1 MSLLRPSESSSSA
14 AATEPPG
21 TISKRRLLDP
31 DGSGDTLAEQ
41 LHITAG
47 RLLYAPQCG
56 IFYLSLLGASIA
68 EIFWISHPW
77 LNPMHCCRLFFPT
90 SRLFFFIEAYLTLG
104 LVAETTLTLLWQR
117 KAFWSSCTNL
127 FDVTVC
133 AMSLF
138 SFALYWCAHAQPQ
151 QASTA
156 AASHSHSAHHAMAQQ
171 SARSLSQSRSHTH
184 PPTAL
189 SLSLF
194 ARRYGGGTSSSL
206 ARLDELVLLIMV
218 GWLALRIARLTAI
231 VQKIRERHR
240 RGLEALDVAF
250 PDGDDDDDESEDEMS
265 LIEAGRSRG
274 DSGVIAGAGGGGVAT
289 GAQASLV
296 RAPPSGP
303 SAAGM
308 SPKAPG

>member
-68 EIFWISHPW
+68 EIVWISHPW

-138 SFALYWCAHAQPQ
+138 SFALYWCAHAQRAT
-151 QASTA
+151 ASQPHTA
-156 AASHSHSAHHAMAQQ
+156 
-171 SARSLSQSRSHTH
+171 
-184 PPTAL
+184 TAL
-189 SLSLF
+189 STRWHLTTERTQPLTIALSPTTHAPLSLCLSS
-194 ARRYGGGTSSSL
+194 RRYGGGTSSSL

-274 DSGVIAGAGGGGVAT
+274 DSGVIGGGGAAT

-296 RAPPSGP
+296 RPPPSGP

>member
-68 EIFWISHPW
+68 EIVWISHPW

-138 SFALYWCAHAQPQ
+138 SFALYWCAHAQRAT
-151 QASTA
+151 ASEPHTA
-156 AASHSHSAHHAMAQQ
+156 TALSTRWHNRAHIAAHNSALTHHP
-171 SARSLSQSRSHTH
+171 H
-184 PPTAL
+184 TAL

-296 RAPPSGP
+296 RPPPSGP

-308 SPKAPG
+308 SPKAPGG